1 MKAFKEEKRILQ
13 GMFKN
18 SKSKI
23 SLTTDL
29 WTSNQTVGYICITAH
44 YIDEEWKPQKRI
56 VKFAAMETPHTG
68 VAMFNIMVN
77 FIREWN
83 IEDNL

>member
-1 MKAFKEEKRILQ
+1 MTAFKEEKRILQ
-13 GMFKN
+13 RMFQN

-29 WTSNQTVGYICITAH
+29 WTSNQTVGYIFITA
-44 YIDEEWKPQKRI
+44 QKRI

-68 VAMFNIMVN
+68 AAMFNIMVN
-77 FIREWN
+77 FIRVEY
-83 IEDNL
+83 